1 MAYHEH
7 CILVQQ
13 KLDILAAF
21 TNSVLHQS
29 VWSEFS
35 DIQTT
40 LPGHQCC
47 GHFNSICMPMSQF
60 SISVWCN
67 GLLGYG
73 GVAPMHI
80 WLLEVAKLF
89 CVFIFFV
96 PTWEIVWS
104 DLHTSISPAYCS
116 LVSCPAGKIGG
127 KICLITLHTILDTC
141 SYFHTFRQEF
151 ERTNRNATFFNHCNS
166 EDGKCELHVLSF
178 TILASV
184 WLQLRQLMPW
194 LHSTEV
200 E

>member
-1 MAYHEH
+1 MSDHFSEISSQIWNSLFWHNVLTSVMAYHEH

-60 SISVWCN
+60 SISVWCK

-89 CVFIFFV
+89 CVFISFV

-116 LVSCPAGKIGG
+116 YIWLLPDLPCMEGVMFVLQVGVVYPCSLYHIWLASCCYSLCKSGCPVDLV
-127 KICLITLHTILDTC
+127 
-141 SYFHTFRQEF
+141 
-151 ERTNRNATFFNHCNS
+151 
-166 EDGKCELHVLSF
+166 CEL
-178 TILASV
+178 
-184 WLQLRQLMPW
+184 
-194 LHSTEV
+194 
-200 E
+200 